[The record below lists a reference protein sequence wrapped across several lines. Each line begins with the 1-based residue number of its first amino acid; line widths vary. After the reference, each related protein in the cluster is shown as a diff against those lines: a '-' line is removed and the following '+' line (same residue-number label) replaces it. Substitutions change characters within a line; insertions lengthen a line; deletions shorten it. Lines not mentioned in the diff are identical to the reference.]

1 MANSFFNHE
10 RHAYN
15 DPAADE
21 NALHADYIAW
31 RIQTGDCS

>member
-15 DPAADE
+15 DPAADG
-21 NALHADYIAW
+21 NGLRADYIA
-31 RIQTGDCS
+31 